1 MFARYGV
8 ILLEYLLLVV
18 VLFTI
23 DGCHA
28 EHFSRNAVQG
38 WKLARRPYQI
48 KVTFQSE
55 ALKQKK

>member
-8 ILLEYLLLVV
+8 VLLEYLLLVV

-38 WKLARRPYQI
+38 WKLARRPNQL